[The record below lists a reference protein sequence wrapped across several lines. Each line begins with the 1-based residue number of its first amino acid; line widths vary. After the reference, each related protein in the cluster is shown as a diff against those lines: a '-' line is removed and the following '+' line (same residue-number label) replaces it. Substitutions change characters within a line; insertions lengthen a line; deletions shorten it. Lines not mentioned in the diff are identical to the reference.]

1 MFWVYILKCSDD
13 SFYTG
18 HSDNLEKRLF
28 EHQEGIIST
37 CYTFNKRP
45 IELVFAQSFNT
56 REEVLSRERQIKG
69 WSRAKKI
76 ALINSDWDKLILL
89 SKSHSAYQD
98 NTKTVRAEPVE
109 A

>member
-1 MFWVYILKCSDD
+1 MAFWVYILKCSDD

-28 EHQEGIIST
+28 EHREGIIST

-45 IELVFAQSFNT
+45 LELVFVESFNS
-56 REEVLSRERQIKG
+56 REEALSREQQIKG

-89 SKSHSAYQD
+89 SKSYSGY
-98 NTKTVRAEPVE
+98 
-109 A
+109 

>member
-1 MFWVYILKCSDD
+1 MAFWVYILKCSDD

-45 IELVFAQSFNT
+45 LELVFVESFNT
-56 REEVLSRERQIKG
+56 REEALSREQQIKG

-89 SKSHSAYQD
+89 SKSYSSHQND
-98 NTKTVRAEPVE
+98 TKNRSC
-109 A
+109 

>member
-18 HSDNLEKRLF
+18 HSDNLDKRLF
-28 EHQEGIIST
+28 EHQEGLTST

-45 IELVFAQSFNT
+45 FELVFIESFNN
-56 REEVLSRERQIKG
+56 REDALAREQQIKG
-69 WSRAKKI
+69 WSRSKKI

-89 SKSHSAYQD
+89 SKSYANS
-98 NTKTVRAEPVE
+98 
-109 A
+109 